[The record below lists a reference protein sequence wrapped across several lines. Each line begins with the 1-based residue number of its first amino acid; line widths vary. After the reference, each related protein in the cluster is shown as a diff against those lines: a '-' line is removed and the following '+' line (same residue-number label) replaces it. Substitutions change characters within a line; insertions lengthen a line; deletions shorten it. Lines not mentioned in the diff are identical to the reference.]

1 MPTAHVIEVMAMGG
15 LAGLLGALLGLGGGV
30 FLVPF
35 LVAVLG
41 LPFALSRGISL
52 MTVIA
57 TSSAVAAGTGGRALI
72 NLRLAMLLQVATAA
86 GGLSGG
92 MTSDFVPERVLTAL
106 FGAVTLVV
114 AVVMLVRLDRRNVIL
129 DAGIEPG
136 RFGGRFYEHESGQ
149 EVVYRIRRLPLALV
163 VSFAGGNISSL
174 LGIGGGILLV
184 PALNAFCGVPM
195 RAAAATSSFMIGITA
210 VSAVP
215 IYYMHGEVVP
225 HLAAAAVLGVLAG
238 SRMGMRFAVRTRAK
252 RLKLLMIGV
261 LVAVTLLMAWRLR

>member
-1 MPTAHVIEVMAMGG
+1 MGG

-35 LVAVLG
+35 LVGVLG
-41 LPFALSRGISL
+41 QPFPISRGVSL

-57 TSSAVAAGTGGRALI
+57 TSSVVASGGSGRALI

-86 GGLSGG
+86 GGLTGG
-92 MTSDFVPERVLTAL
+92 ATADLISERVLTAL
-106 FGAVTLVV
+106 FGAVTLLV
-114 AVVMLVRLDRRNVIL
+114 AIVMLVRLDRRNIIL
-129 DAGIEPG
+129 DPGIDPG
-136 RFGGRFYEHESGQ
+136 RFGGRFFEHESGQ
-149 EVVYRIRRLPLALV
+149 EVVYRIKRFPLALV

-174 LGIGGGILLV
+174 LGIGGGILMV

-215 IYYMHGEVVP
+215 IYYVRGEVVP
-225 HLAAAAVLGVLAG
+225 HLAAAAVVGVLAG
-238 SRMGMRFAVRTRAK
+238 SRLGMRFAIRMRAK
-252 RLKLLMIGV
+252 RLKLLMIAV
-261 LVAVTLLMAWRLR
+261 LIAVTLLMAWRLR